1 MSATVVSPAEVR
13 DGNRTTAVAS
23 RSGRLRRVWR
33 GRADDAPWVRP
44 ALLALLVA
52 TAGLYLWGLG
62 ASGWANSFYTAAVQ
76 AGTKSWKAF
85 FFGSFDASNFI
96 TVDKSPGALW
106 VMEISARIFGLNSW
120 SLLVPQALEGVGTV
134 GLLYLTVRRWFS
146 PAAALTAG
154 LVAAITP
161 VAALMFRFNNPDALM
176 VLLLTGAA
184 YATVRGIEDGRARWM
199 LTAGSLIGFAFLAKM
214 LEAFLIVPAV
224 GLAYVVAARGTLPH
238 RIRQLLYGL
247 AAMLVSAGWW
257 VLTVQLIPAA
267 DRPYIGGSQD
277 NSLWN
282 LIFGY
287 NGFGRLSGNETGSV
301 GGQAGGGGQWG
312 PTGLTRLF
320 GAEMGTQI
328 SWLLPAALGLLA
340 VGLVVTWRT
349 GRRNRTRAAL
359 LLWGGWLVVTGLA
372 FSLGRGI
379 IHPYYTVAL
388 APAIGAVVGIGGS
401 ILWSRR
407 QHWAARAGMAAAVL
421 VTAVWSDVL
430 LDRTPDWLPWLR
442 PVIIG
447 AGAMAAVGLMLWP
460 LVRGRFRMLIAAG
473 SIVAC
478 LAGPLA
484 YTLDTVNT
492 AHSGAIPTA
501 GPAGGSTGAGPG
513 GRGGFAGAGRGTAA
527 GGATRAAGATGAGRA
542 TGGGFAGGGAGAG
555 ARPGIGIPGSAGSG
569 QAAAN
574 GGFRPGAGGG
584 AAGGGLLNASE
595 PSKALTAL
603 LKKDSSHYTWVAAT
617 VGANEAAGY
626 QLATGDPVMAIGG
639 FNGTDPYP
647 TLAEF
652 EVLVHEGKVHYFI
665 AGGMAGPE
673 EAGKARRRRP
683 SLPG

>member
-1 MSATVVSPAEVR
+1 
-13 DGNRTTAVAS
+13 
-23 RSGRLRRVWR
+23 
-33 GRADDAPWVRP
+33 
-44 ALLALLVA
+44 
-52 TAGLYLWGLG
+52 
-62 ASGWANSFYTAAVQ
+62 
-76 AGTKSWKAF
+76 
-85 FFGSFDASNFI
+85 
-96 TVDKSPGALW
+96 
-106 VMEISARIFGLNSW
+106 ME
-120 SLLVPQALEGVGTV
+120 P
-134 GLLYLTVRRWFS
+134 
-146 PAAALTAG
+146 
-154 LVAAITP
+154 
-161 VAALMFRFNNPDALM
+161 
-176 VLLLTGAA
+176 
-184 YATVRGIEDGRARWM
+184 
-199 LTAGSLIGFAFLAKM
+199 
-214 LEAFLIVPAV
+214 
-224 GLAYVVAARGTLPH
+224 
-238 RIRQLLYGL
+238 
-247 AAMLVSAGWW
+247 
-257 VLTVQLIPAA
+257 
-267 DRPYIGGSQD
+267 
-277 NSLWN
+277 
-282 LIFGY
+282 IFGY

-513 GRGGFAGAGRGTAA
+513 GRGGFAGAGRGTA
-527 GGATRAAGATGAGRA
+527 RGR
-542 TGGGFAGGGAGAG
+542 
-555 ARPGIGIPGSAGSG
+555 
-569 QAAAN
+569 
-574 GGFRPGAGGG
+574 
-584 AAGGGLLNASE
+584 
-595 PSKALTAL
+595 
-603 LKKDSSHYTWVAAT
+603 
-617 VGANEAAGY
+617 
-626 QLATGDPVMAIGG
+626 GDPCRRGDRCRQGDRWRV
-639 FNGTDPYP
+639 
-647 TLAEF
+647 
-652 EVLVHEGKVHYFI
+652 
-665 AGGMAGPE
+665 
-673 EAGKARRRRP
+673 RRRRRRSRCP
-683 SLPG
+683 SGNRDSRVGRLRTGGSKRRLPAGRRRWRGGRRTAECQ